1 MILGSRWS
9 VGESGRA
16 SKYARAKPGTD
27 GSRPRA
33 QAPPLLSSRASHSPT
48 RESEPQSPRSL
59 LSSSSLL
66 VRLAACASAA
76 AADCVVVARAP
87 FDIVSFLRRR
97 SNHHGCCNEY
107 CRLIVIDDFRSFATN
122 ARASVRVYAPS
133 SNTTKHHRCVWLTT

>member
-1 MILGSRWS
+1 MILGSRMS
-9 VGESGRA
+9 VGESERA

-33 QAPPLLSSRASHSPT
+33 QAPPLLSSRTSHSPT
-48 RESEPQSPRSL
+48 IGSEPQSPRSLL

-76 AADCVVVARAP
+76 AANCVVARAP

-107 CRLIVIDDFRSFATN
+107 CRLIVIDDVRSFATN